1 MAIKKN
7 GSRFSERNK
16 IRKMNAQGYALTQ
29 IANALSI
36 TEAHIT
42 YVLESWDKDE
52 EKAKNKAQAL
62 REAENDLAAQRNQ
75 LPGAAEAVMREQI
88 KREILAQMELD
99 RVAPVEKPAP
109 EPAPVV
115 VETDAQDELDLLVV
129 LDDEEL
135 PPSDEEE
142 PKPRRRKTA

>member
-29 IANALSI
+29 IASALSI

-99 RVAPVEKPAP
+99 RVTPVAESAP

-115 VETDAQDELDLLVV
+115 VDKAQKELDLDQIGI
-129 LDDEEL
+129 DDEEL